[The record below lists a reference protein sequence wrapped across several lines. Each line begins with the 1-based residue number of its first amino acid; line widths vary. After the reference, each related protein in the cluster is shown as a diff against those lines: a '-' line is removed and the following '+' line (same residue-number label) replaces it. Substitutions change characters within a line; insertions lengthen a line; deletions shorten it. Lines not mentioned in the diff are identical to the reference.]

1 MYLEKFGRQ
10 GDCLKK
16 NLRNYAILVVRIM
29 DALREV
35 STVLLLIYAIEFL
48 RLRDYLCQNYF

>member
-16 NLRNYAILVVRIM
+16 NLRNYAILVRAVYGRIER
-29 DALREV
+29 DEHSITLD
-35 STVLLLIYAIEFL
+35 LAIEFL